1 MGNNRIVWIDAAKGL
16 AILLVM
22 LGHIGINIPII
33 GKYLIPFRMPLYFII
48 TGYFISSSIVLKKF
62 IAKRTKRLLIPYLF
76 YGILINCIILFMVY
90 LSGELTMQTA
100 IDKFIGLLYSRYCLL
115 PLGTDGN
122 TYYLSTFA
130 PAWFLTALFVAS
142 ALFIPFLHLRSKR
155 IKWLILVYFVISFL
169 LNRLPILLPWSLDT
183 AFIGALFIFV
193 GYKLNNSNINPPRVN
208 TNACCG

>member
-1 MGNNRIVWIDAAKGL
+1 MGNNRIIWIDAAKGL

-22 LGHIGINIPII
+22 LGHLGINIPII
-33 GKYLIPFRMPLYFII
+33 GKYLTPFRMPLYFII
-48 TGYFISSSIVLKKF
+48 TGYFISSGVILKKF
-62 IAKRTKRLLIPYLF
+62 IPKRLKRLLIPYFF
-76 YGILINCIILFMVY
+76 YGISINCIVLFTVW
-90 LSGELTMQTA
+90 LNDELTIQT
-100 IDKFIGLLYSRYCLL
+100 IVDKFIGLLYSRYCLL

-130 PAWFLTALFVAS
+130 PGWFLTALFVAS
-142 ALFIPFLHLRSKR
+142 ALFIPFLYLPSKR
-155 IKWLILVYFVISFL
+155 IKCLILVYFVISFL

-208 TNACCG
+208 TNVCCA